1 MIIPYENQQAILK
14 QIDGITIIAVKTFQ
28 EVLDEILVNPP
39 TEQKPFNIE
48 INKESV

>member
-1 MIIPYENQQAILK
+1 
-14 QIDGITIIAVKTFQ
+14 FQ

-39 TEQKPFNIE
+39 TEQKPFHIE